1 VGKILDS
8 LKSVKAFVLRDI
20 DLKRIITNPGLCTDG
35 TYRTFSTFS
44 TYGILDTTGIYNII
58 RTGLCAFFAFNKN
71 FPCSDVKNS
80 TCVGSNS

>member
-20 DLKRIITNPGLCTDG
+20 DLKRGIINPGFCTDG
-35 TYRTFSTFS
+35 TYRTFS